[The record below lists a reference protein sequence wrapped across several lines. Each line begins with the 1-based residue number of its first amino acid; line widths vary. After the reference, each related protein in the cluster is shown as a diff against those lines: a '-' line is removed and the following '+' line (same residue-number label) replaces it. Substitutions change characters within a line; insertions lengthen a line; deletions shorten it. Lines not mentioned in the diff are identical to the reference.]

1 MSGDA
6 LTKAFFA
13 DELQGLKE
21 SFAAET
27 GADKVIVDLMLRSGQ
42 TVRLEGEP
50 VCTDSYIAFDR
61 KDGSHKSR
69 TVLLYKSILGVHLS
83 AENEKRVGFR

>member
-6 LTKAFFA
+6 LTSQFFA
-13 DELQGLKE
+13 SELGALKE
-21 SFAAET
+21 AFAAET
-27 GADKVIVDLMLRSGQ
+27 GAEKVVVDLMLKSGQ

-50 VCTDSYIAFDR
+50 VCAESYIAFDR
-61 KDGSHKSR
+61 KDGAHKTR

>member
-6 LTKAFFA
+6 LTKAFFVE
-13 DELQGLKE
+13 ELQGLKE
-21 SFAAET
+21 SFAADT
-27 GADKVIVDLMLRSGQ
+27 GADKVAVDLMLKSGQ

-50 VCTDSYIAFDR
+50 VCTESYIAFDR
-61 KDGSHKSR
+61 KDGTRKSR

>member
-1 MSGDA
+1 MSGEA
-6 LTKAFFA
+6 LTRAFFA
-13 DELQGLKE
+13 EELRGLKE

-27 GADKVIVDLMLRSGQ
+27 GAEKVIVDLMLRSGQ

-50 VCTDSYIAFDR
+50 VCAESYVAFDR
-61 KDGSHKSR
+61 KDGAHKTR